1 MARHE
6 FYINALDIGTSQVR
20 AVIARCHAEHGIHL
34 LGAGA
39 RPSEGVRKSVIVDSA
54 AVAPA
59 IRGAIEEAERQAR
72 REVRE
77 VHINIGGAHVHGV
90 TVSAVLNILENDDTI
105 KPRHLAELVEK
116 ARSNGAEK
124 GRECIHAIP
133 QEYCLDGHSGI
144 LNPLGKKAARIEAAV
159 HLISADNTM
168 IENHGRTV
176 NEAGFIV
183 QDICFSAIAAGHA
196 VLTEQ
201 EKKEGVLLIDLGGGT
216 TSYAV
221 YHNHSIY
228 YANVFGVGGDHITND
243 LALGL
248 RIPFAEAE
256 EVKCTYARLLRMNEA
271 APNAQR
277 IKVSGGD
284 RKPRMVL
291 RQDIE
296 MIIDSRVEELL
307 QFVRDDVEQRQCRA
321 HMARGI
327 VCTGGVTHLH
337 RFIERAEKVFNQPV
351 RVGIPQLLSPQD
363 KHPGFAFF
371 AERLEHLRDPA
382 YATVLGLV
390 RYAAINEVAARETHV
405 PWWKKLFSLS

>member
-1 MARHE
+1 MARQD
-6 FYINALDIGTSQVR
+6 FYVNALDLGTSQVR

-34 LGAGA
+34 LGAGV
-39 RPSEGVRKSVIVDSA
+39 RPSEGMRKSIIIDSGALTPVIRA
-54 AVAPA
+54 
-59 IRGAIEEAERQAR
+59 AIEEAERQAR
-72 REVRE
+72 REVRD
-77 VHINIGGAHVHGV
+77 VHISISGAHVHGV
-90 TVSAVLNILENDDTI
+90 TVSAVLNILEGDDTI
-105 KPRHLAELVEK
+105 TPAHLAELMEK

-124 GRECIHAIP
+124 GRECLHAIA

-144 LNPLGKKAARIEAAV
+144 LNPLGKRAARIEAAV
-159 HLISADNTM
+159 HLISGDHTM

-176 NEAGFIV
+176 NEAGFVV
-183 QDICFSAIAAGHA
+183 QDICFSVIAAGHA
-196 VLTEQ
+196 VLTDQ
-201 EKKEGVLLIDLGGGT
+201 EKKDGVLLIDLGGGT

-248 RIPFAEAE
+248 RISFAEAE
-256 EVKCTYARLLRMNEA
+256 ETKCTYARLLRMSESGE
-271 APNAQR
+271 NAQR
-277 IKVSGGD
+277 IKVSGTD
-284 RKPRMVL
+284 RKARMVL
-291 RQDIE
+291 RQDVE

-321 HMARGI
+321 RITRGV

-337 RFIERAEKVFNQPV
+337 RFLERAEKVFNMPV
-351 RVGIPQLLSPQD
+351 RIGIPQLFSPHD
-363 KHPGFAFF
+363 RHPGFAFY

-390 RYAAINEVAARETHV
+390 RYAAINELTARETRKS
-405 PWWKKLFSLS
+405 WWQRLFSLS